1 MYMLMVFMGEGIS
14 VEMKPKSIHLAN
26 TSSLQTI
33 LKRPDAPLQLAKFL
47 KERFIEIHGH
57 DIHITAK
64 SLAIE
69 ILGHVYVGN
78 FAEVVKKIPHI
89 PKITLPI
96 VKTATKVTDR
106 TDVIDC
112 GEKDVDSNRWIWD
125 RLAMFYDSFVHYLYE
140 IEKGKK

>member
-1 MYMLMVFMGEGIS
+1 MFMLMLFMGEGIS

-26 TSSLQTI
+26 TSSLQCI
-33 LKRPDAPLQLAKFL
+33 LKRPDAPLQLADFL
-47 KERFIEIHGH
+47 KKRFVEIHGR

-78 FAEVVKKIPHI
+78 FAEIVKKIPHI
-89 PKITLPI
+89 PRLSLPI

-106 TDVIDC
+106 TDIIDC
-112 GEKDVDSNRWIWD
+112 GEKEVDGNRWIWD
-125 RLAMFYDSFVHYLYE
+125 KLAVFYDIVVHYLYE
-140 IEKGKK
+140 IERKQT